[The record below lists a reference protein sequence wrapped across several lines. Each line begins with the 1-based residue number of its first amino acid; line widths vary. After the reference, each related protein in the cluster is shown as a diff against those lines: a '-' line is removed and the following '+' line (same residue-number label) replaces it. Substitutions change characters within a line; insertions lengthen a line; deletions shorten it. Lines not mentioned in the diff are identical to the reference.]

1 MIVNALLVCWNGG
14 WFRLDDPAA
23 ISAAGYRAEGFLS
36 LGAQYDEG
44 EAYRQ
49 AQQVLADY
57 RETRVGIETR
67 IDPAPHGQG
76 AAAPYQG
83 WRPTNTIQVAG
94 QTHRVRSMRVQLTDD
109 GPEFTPGFGRRAPS
123 ESDRLVTAVKKFS
136 PGVMAGDTPLP
147 TPMSAF
153 NAGAAVE
160 ADAGGGGCEMFAAQ
174 GIYGAYIDVEFAVP
188 QTVYVTAVVSGVSEK
203 DASEWSFWPVV
214 PPPPPVDEFG
224 YWQYNGPAV
233 PVFHT
238 VFDATPWYQ
247 ALNAT
252 LTFAYTV
259 PAGEWQIGAALIGA
273 AYEDEDE
280 DPGVMVNVN
289 MMVCPSDGA
298 NTVRWD
304 WVIIT

>member
-23 ISAAGYRAEGFLS
+23 IAAAGYRAEGFLS

-67 IDPAPHGQG
+67 IDPAPPGQG

-83 WRPTNTIQVAG
+83 WRPTNTIRVAG

-136 PGVMAGDTPLP
+136 PGVMAGDTAIP
-147 TPMSAF
+147 TPMSPYS
-153 NAGAAVE
+153 AGAE
-160 ADAGGGGCEMFAAQ
+160 IETTESGDGCVMLAA
-174 GIYGAYIDVEFAVP
+174 YGAGR
-188 QTVYVTAVVSGVSEK
+188 AVVEIESQVPVTVFVSASISGESTV
-203 DASEWSFWPVV
+203 DATGWRFVPVLPE
-214 PPPPPVDEFG
+214 PPPPSGGGAG
-224 YWQYNGPAV
+224 YWGWTSPVGAV
-233 PVFHT
+233 FSV
-238 VFDATPWYQ
+238 D
-247 ALNAT
+247 
-252 LTFAYTV
+252 
-259 PAGEWQIGAALIGA
+259 PAGSGLYVVNSAVVFADTIVGGVFEVGAECPQWLGGPL
-273 AYEDEDE
+273 DEDFK
-280 DPGVMVNVN
+280 VHVNVS
-289 MMVCPSDGA
+289 VCPASDVS
-298 NTVRWD
+298 TVG
-304 WVIIT
+304 WVWTQLG

>member
-67 IDPAPHGQG
+67 IDPAPPGQG

-83 WRPTNTIQVAG
+83 WRPTNTINVAG

-136 PGVMAGDTPLP
+136 PGVMAGDTAIP
-147 TPMSAF
+147 TPMSPYS
-153 NAGAAVE
+153 AGAETETV
-160 ADAGGGGCEMFAAQ
+160 AGGNEFEMFA
-174 GIYGAYIDVEFAVP
+174 VEDEGEAVLELLVVTP
-188 QTVYVTAVVSGVSEK
+188 VTCFVTASVSTVVWQDPDQVPNQFSDPGLTVL
-203 DASEWSFWPVV
+203 FPVGAEQPTSTIV
-214 PPPPPVDEFG
+214 
-224 YWQYNGPAV
+224 GPAAV
-233 PVFHT
+233 LSSVEYT
-238 VFDATPWYQ
+238 NLQNNSQ
-247 ALNAT
+247 AWHVTASI
-252 LTFAYTV
+252 TFATTFTAAGPGFV
-259 PAGEWQIGAALIGA
+259 GAVLRGDNPAF
-273 AYEDEDE
+273 
-280 DPGVMVNVN
+280 NVKAN
-289 MMVCPSDGA
+289 IMVCPSTGQDTLDRISVA
-298 NTVRWD
+298 
-304 WVIIT
+304 